1 MKEIDYKNMPEADV
15 IVEYIVARYNKG
27 LYTLVLTAGL
37 PGTGKSSIDIRLAE
51 LISLRLTGKN
61 TITSANVIGS
71 LLDLAEFVQKYKP
84 EDKQPAIIEEISV
97 LFPSR
102 RAMSNDNV
110 AIAKI
115 LDTCRKKKIILI
127 ANAPIWTSVDSHLRA
142 LGNIYL
148 ETLRINQE
156 HSVVVC
162 KSFRLQTSPSTGKT
176 YFHYFRRNSKKVH
189 RIIFR
194 KPNRKTWDEYEA
206 KKDKFMDELY
216 EELKCKAL
224 KKREQTLKEMGK
236 GVKTTINKPLTPM
249 ELKVYDR
256 IFKQN
261 IPQNKVAIELS
272 CSASNIHQIVNRIK
286 KKIDISHENKE
297 KKVD

>member
-1 MKEIDYKNMPEADV
+1 
-15 IVEYIVARYNKG
+15 
-27 LYTLVLTAGL
+27 
-37 PGTGKSSIDIRLAE
+37 
-51 LISLRLTGKN
+51 
-61 TITSANVIGS
+61 
-71 LLDLAEFVQKYKP
+71 
-84 EDKQPAIIEEISV
+84 
-97 LFPSR
+97 
-102 RAMSNDNV
+102 
-110 AIAKI
+110 
-115 LDTCRKKKIILI
+115 
-127 ANAPIWTSVDSHLRA
+127 
-142 LGNIYL
+142 
-148 ETLRINQE
+148 
-156 HSVVVC
+156 
-162 KSFRLQTSPSTGKT
+162 
-176 YFHYFRRNSKKVH
+176 
-189 RIIFR
+189 
-194 KPNRKTWDEYEA
+194 
-206 KKDKFMDELY
+206 MDELY